1 MVLALILG
9 FDKLSSYL
17 IICITLLFHRFST
30 SSLSYSTGAKENG
43 AYLKGINFCA
53 GGGWGGGGGLCKF
66 SHSLRIFSHVK
77 FSKFWPNI
85 TFYSSI
91 RKPGLVTNLFI
102 ISRLVKILTL
112 LLIMMMKMKMTIPYY
127 C

>member
-53 GGGWGGGGGLCKF
+53 GGGGGDFVNFHILYEYFPMSNFQNFGQ
-66 SHSLRIFSHVK
+66 IFPFTVRYG
-77 FSKFWPNI
+77 NQA
-85 TFYSSI
+85 
-91 RKPGLVTNLFI
+91 
-102 ISRLVKILTL
+102 
-112 LLIMMMKMKMTIPYY
+112 
-127 C
+127 